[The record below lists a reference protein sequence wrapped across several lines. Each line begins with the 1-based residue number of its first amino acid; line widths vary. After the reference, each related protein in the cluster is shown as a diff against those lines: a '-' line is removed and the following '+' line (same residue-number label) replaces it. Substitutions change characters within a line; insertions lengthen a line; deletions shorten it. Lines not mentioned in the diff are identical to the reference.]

1 MNVKIYVEGGGDT
14 NALRTRC
21 RQGFS
26 EFFAKAGLRGR
37 MPRIVAS
44 GGRRQAFDDFDTA
57 LRKAGAEDFIVLLV
71 DAEAP
76 VAPGNGAWSHLHNHG
91 PWAQPAAA
99 VNDNAHLMVQCMEA
113 WFLAD
118 QDSLAAYFGN
128 GFNRSALPARP
139 EVEDIEKEDLL
150 NGLKA
155 ATRRCDKK
163 GSYGKGPHSF
173 EILARID
180 PARVRNAS
188 PHAERLVKTLLEKA
202 EA

>member
-14 NALRTRC
+14 RALRTLC
-21 RQGFS
+21 RRGFS
-26 EFFAKAGLRGR
+26 EFFAKVGLRGH

-57 LRKAGAEDFIVLLV
+57 LSKAGAEDFIVLLV

-76 VAPGNGAWSHLHNHG
+76 VAPGNGVWSHLHNHDA
-91 PWAQPAAA
+91 WTQPAAA
-99 VNDNAHLMVQCMEA
+99 GNDNAHLMVQCMEA

-128 GFNRSALPARP
+128 GFNRRALPARP
-139 EVEDIEKEDLL
+139 EVEDIEKEDVL

-173 EILARID
+173 EILARINPD
-180 PARVRNAS
+180 RVRNAS